1 MTDWLRH
8 SKKPT
13 KYYGRLT
20 KTLQALEDMWN
31 SGPSL
36 LEHQN
41 WSTWWKNTSRRAK
54 YAQRDFEAEKDF
66 WLFDFLTKKA
76 HLNMILDPPKRY
88 RLLRTCFGGSRI
100 IFRGLFWVKKLK
112 SRKSFSASK
121 SRWAYFALRAV
132 FFHQIDQFWCSKK
145 LEPEFY
151 MSSRACNILVSLS

>member
-1 MTDWLRH
+1 MTNWLHH

-66 WLFDFLTKKA
+66 RLFDFLTKKA
-76 HLNMILDPPKRY
+76 HLNMILDPPDQKIEQWTFLPEQHHFVWILKLTARSNGCKRHIEAA
-88 RLLRTCFGGSRI
+88 LQESGSFI
-100 IFRGLFWVKKLK
+100 QGMLVSTEFR
-112 SRKSFSASK
+112 S
-121 SRWAYFALRAV
+121 
-132 FFHQIDQFWCSKK
+132 
-145 LEPEFY
+145 
-151 MSSRACNILVSLS
+151 SSRTHSYDIVTATIWLLGLSCRDR